1 MDPFSPIKGKCTWW
15 RQSMVEEDVHDL
27 MLKPENKRI
36 RCTCFVEGFVW
47 THETADVPAQC
58 PEAQHCRYF
67 IIAG

>member
-15 RQSMVEEDVHDL
+15 RQVMVDEDLHDL
-27 MLKPENKRI
+27 MIKPENKRV
-36 RCTCFVEGFVW
+36 RCTCFVEGLVW
-47 THETADVPAQC
+47 LHEAADVPKQC